1 MLLVLIVASLPC
13 GVLVEPALLT
23 MDTRGEEPSLSDYTQ
38 SSATSTVLFID
49 WNKTYGGVSGDE
61 ALSVV
66 QTNDGGYA
74 IAGRTTSFGASSSD
88 FWLVKTDPAGNIVW
102 NQIYGGADYERAES
116 VVQTTDGGY
125 AIAGCTT
132 SFGAGIWDYW
142 LVKTD
147 STGNMQWNHTYDR
160 TTVDY
165 VWSVVQTSDGGYAL
179 AGSSGSF
186 SNAELSDFWLV
197 KTDSTGNMLWN
208 QAYGGENSDSGSSVV
223 QTTDGGYAI
232 AGCTTSFGAGGD
244 DFWLVKTDS
253 TGNMLWNHTFGGE
266 GNDEAL
272 SVVQTNDGGYA
283 IAGYTTSFDPN
294 ATSDAWLIKLGVG
307 MSPTASFTFSPLLP
321 NVEELVTFDASASID
336 PDGWID
342 SYIWNFGDDN
352 TITVTISIVT
362 HAYTAPG
369 TYHVILTATDNHGI
383 THSTTKTITIE
394 TQEETWPNISLYILA
409 GVTIVIIIIIARA
422 DRIIEILWKPIKKSK
437 RSKERDGKNS

>member
-1 MLLVLIVASLPC
+1 
-13 GVLVEPALLT
+13 
-23 MDTRGEEPSLSDYTQ
+23 MDTRGEESSLSDYTQ

-49 WNKTYGGVSGDE
+49 WDKTYGGVSGDE

-66 QTNDGGYA
+66 QTSDGGYA

-102 NQIYGGADYERAES
+102 SQIYGGADYERAES

-147 STGNMQWNHTYDR
+147 STGNMQWSET
-160 TTVDY
+160 
-165 VWSVVQTSDGGYAL
+165 
-179 AGSSGSF
+179 
-186 SNAELSDFWLV
+186 
-197 KTDSTGNMLWN
+197 
-208 QAYGGENSDSGSSVV
+208 YGGTGHDLASSVV

-232 AGCTTSFGAGGD
+232 AGYTTSFGAGGD

-253 TGNMLWNHTFGGE
+253 TGNMLWNHTYGGE

-294 ATSDAWLIKLGVG
+294 ATSDAWLIKLSVGVL
-307 MSPTASFTFSPLLP
+307 PTASFTFSPLLP

-342 SYIWNFGDDN
+342 GYIWNFGDDN
-352 TITVTISIVT
+352 TITVAISIVT
-362 HAYTAPG
+362 HAYTSPG

-422 DRIIEILWKPIKKSK
+422 DRIIEILRKPIKKSK